1 MKAAFSLFCQHLL
14 LVTVFSFLVED
25 ASKSSI
31 IFTFHG
37 FGLRFS
43 SIFMQTFAHLIFSFA
58 LFAEYTLYILFVI
71 LKQKLITKTYEHLF
85 SH

>member
-37 FGLRFS
+37 FSLRFF
-43 SIFMQTFAHLIFSFA
+43 SIFMQTFAHIIFSFA

-71 LKQKLITKTYEHLF
+71 LKQKLKTKTYEHLL
-85 SH
+85 SY

>member
-1 MKAAFSLFCQHLL
+1 MRAAFSLFCQHLL
-14 LVTVFSFLVED
+14 LVVGFLFLVED

-37 FGLRFS
+37 FGLRFF